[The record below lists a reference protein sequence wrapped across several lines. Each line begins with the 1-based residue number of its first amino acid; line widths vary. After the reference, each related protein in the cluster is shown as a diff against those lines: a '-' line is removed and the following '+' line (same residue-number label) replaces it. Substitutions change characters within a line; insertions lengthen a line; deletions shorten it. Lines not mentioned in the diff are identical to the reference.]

1 MPPKRK
7 ASYGSRAAQ
16 RRRLEE
22 NNPHPSQL
30 TAHSAAREN
39 SQSSTGANPPTTP
52 SPRSVNAD
60 WLANLGTTIAAAVQ
74 KSLQEAGIMVNNPQS
89 TSQPDIQFIPDTPQ
103 SNNMDSLQQDGS
115 VLTQTPAQ
123 AAIHQVTSN
132 LIEGTKQPTT
142 SKNSF
147 ISVAVPLPNRVSDKV
162 KKQIWGNEYVDF
174 AVIFHNSTSDDDQY
188 TFKVQNRKGGQPTFS
203 LEQSIKKQPIHTIDQ
218 WTAAFQAFVAV
229 YSERFSSET
238 AQLMKYGATG
248 RDLAERGANWKFYD
262 ENFRMLRQ
270 K

>member
-1 MPPKRK
+1 M
-7 ASYGSRAAQ
+7 
-16 RRRLEE
+16 EE

-30 TAHSAAREN
+30 TAYSAAREN
-39 SQSSTGANPPTTP
+39 LQSSTEANPPTAQGA
-52 SPRSVNAD
+52 RSVSAD

-74 KSLQEAGIMVNNPQS
+74 KSLQEAGIIVNYPQAA
-89 TSQPDIQFIPDTPQ
+89 SQPDIQFIPDPPQ
-103 SNNMDSLQQDGS
+103 SNNMGSRQQDGS

-123 AAIHQVTSN
+123 ATIQQVTSN
-132 LIEGTKQPTT
+132 LIEGTTQPTT
-142 SKNSF
+142 SKNTF
-147 ISVAVPLPNRVSDKV
+147 VSVAVPLSNRVSDKV

-188 TFKVQNRKGGQPTFS
+188 TFRVQNRKGGQPTFS

-229 YSERFSSET
+229 YSKHFSSET
-238 AQLMKYGATG
+238 AQLMKYGTTV

-262 ENFRMLRQ
+262 EKVPYAETKRANSMGPNPQ
-270 K
+270 